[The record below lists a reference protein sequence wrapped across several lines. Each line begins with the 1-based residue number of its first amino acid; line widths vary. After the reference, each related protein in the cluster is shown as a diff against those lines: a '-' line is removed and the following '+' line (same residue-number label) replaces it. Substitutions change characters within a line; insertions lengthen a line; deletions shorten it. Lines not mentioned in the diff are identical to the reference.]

1 MERSLVS
8 KSIPEIDGNS
18 FIVKRRNELR
28 IMTDLLSNTF
38 QPTRLTHILYR
49 TNLSYGQTKK
59 YLSALHDMGLVEEIS
74 VPYRS
79 YLITEKGRAFV
90 GIVAGELKEEKEV
103 PLK

>member
-1 MERSLVS
+1 MESSLIS
-8 KSIPEIDGNS
+8 KSGPGIDGDS
-18 FIVKRRNELR
+18 FIIKRRNELR

-38 QPTRLTHILYR
+38 QPIRVTHILYR

-59 YLSALHDMGLVEEIS
+59 YLSALHDMGLVEELT

-90 GIVAGELKEEKEV
+90 RIVAGELKV
-103 PLK
+103 PMK